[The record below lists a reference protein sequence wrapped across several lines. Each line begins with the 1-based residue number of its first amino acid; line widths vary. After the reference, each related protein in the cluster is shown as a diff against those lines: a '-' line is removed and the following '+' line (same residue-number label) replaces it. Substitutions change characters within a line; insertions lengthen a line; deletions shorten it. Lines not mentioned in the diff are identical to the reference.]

1 MRMLKSVSGMLLG
14 AFVALAGCT
23 VGPGPGSPSAETA
36 AASTAAVP
44 TGGFGAM
51 LNAQRAAGGLPLA
64 TADARLTAV
73 AQAHADDMVA
83 QNYFSHTGLDG
94 RSSADRVRAAGYS
107 TCRPSEDIAF
117 GQRSEAEVFQTWVA
131 SPPHLANIMMRG
143 PVQYGF
149 GQAGTKWVLVVAGV
163 C

>member
-1 MRMLKSVSGMLLG
+1 MQKRHILCGLM
-14 AFVALAGCT
+14 AAALMSLSACT
-23 VGPGPGSPSAETA
+23 VGNVPGGPAPEAA
-36 AASTAAVP
+36 AASVAPVP

-51 LNAQRAAGGLPLA
+51 LNAQRTSAGLPPA
-64 TADARLTAV
+64 TADARLTAA

-94 RSSADRVRAAGYS
+94 SSSTNRVRAAGYS
-107 TCRPSEDIAF
+107 SCQPSESIAF
-117 GQRSEAEVFQTWVA
+117 GQTSEASVLQTWVN

-143 PVQYGF
+143 PVQF
-149 GQAGTKWVLVVAGV
+149 GLGHAGTKWVLIVAGV